1 LKVPDAV
8 GVPLMVSTLEAQ
20 EAVTPAGS
28 PVGVPIPVAPVV
40 VRVML
45 VSGVLIHNVGLEDA
59 VPAVLGVGQAGRSAI
74 MIPAMRRGFVFGVH
88 VKPPAPVEP
97 AVVRIPQAPPT
108 ATVLLTLLC
117 PMSKIS
123 VKVGLVNVQEVKFAF
138 VVEVILPLAPNAK
151 IAAPAVTVVMLGKL
165 LIVVLVAVVHAVG
178 AVTSKVL
185 VVLTPEN
192 ATMAAAVRVEPEVTA
207 KV

>member
-1 LKVPDAV
+1 
-8 GVPLMVSTLEAQ
+8 
-20 EAVTPAGS
+20 
-28 PVGVPIPVAPVV
+28 
-40 VRVML
+40 
-45 VSGVLIHNVGLEDA
+45 
-59 VPAVLGVGQAGRSAI
+59 
-74 MIPAMRRGFVFGVH
+74 
-88 VKPPAPVEP
+88 
-97 AVVRIPQAPPT
+97 
-108 ATVLLTLLC
+108 
-117 PMSKIS
+117 MSKIS

>member
-1 LKVPDAV
+1 
-8 GVPLMVSTLEAQ
+8 MVSTLEAQ
-20 EAVTPAGS
+20 EGVTPAGS

-45 VSGVLIHNVGLEDA
+45 VSAVLMQSVGLLEA
-59 VPAVLGVGQAGRSAI
+59 VPAVFVTHGRSAI
-74 MIPAMRRGFVFGVH
+74 MIPPMRRGFVFGVH

>member
-1 LKVPDAV
+1 MKVPDAV
-8 GVPLMVSTLEAQ
+8 GVPLMVSTFEAH

-45 VSGVLIHNVGLEDA
+45 VSAVLMQSVGLLEA
-59 VPAVLGVGQAGRSAI
+59 VPAVFVTHGRSAI
-74 MIPAMRRGFVFGVH
+74 MIPPMVRGFVFGVQ

-117 PMSKIS
+117 PISNIS

-151 IAAPAVTVVMLGKL
+151 TAAPAFTVVMLGKL
-165 LIVVLVAVVHAVG
+165 LMVVLLAVVHAVG
-178 AVTSKVL
+178 AVTSKG
-185 VVLTPEN
+185 VVVFTPEN
-192 ATMAAAVRVEPEVTA
+192 ATMAAAVKVVPVVTVKA
-207 KV
+207 